1 MFWYHKLHENHLCN
15 TQYLILIL
23 STKNT
28 YCWLYEYYLFQMI
41 GLYLLNV
48 IDKDPIITNTYMVK
62 EFNKHEK

>member
-1 MFWYHKLHENHLCN
+1 MFWYHKLHIVF
-15 TQYLILIL
+15 YLILIL